1 MAQDQKD
8 VYENLDFSDKHVLV
22 VGDLMLDQYWTGSAE
37 RVSPEAPV
45 PVVKVLD
52 QDYRPGGAA
61 NVALN
66 VVSLGARC
74 TLIGFVGEDQ
84 AGRQLNQVLT
94 AAGVNCRFMEIED
107 WPTPKKLRVMA
118 QNQQLVRLD
127 FEETIPISGESER
140 FAVLLNQVEK
150 NLQEAD
156 VMILE
161 DYDKGV
167 LQEPGA
173 LISASVNYSVPV
185 VVDPK
190 SKPLSEYRKADVVK
204 PNEKEFRNVS
214 GGDKPNFPDAAR
226 ALCTELEIKNIVIT
240 LGEDGMSVN
249 DSAGSYHVPARPVDV
264 FDVTGAGD
272 TAAAVMGLGLA
283 NGMSVQDFVGLA
295 NVASSLVI
303 GKLGTAPISG
313 PELKAGLMREP
324 LGRGVLETND
334 LKEIV
339 QQAKDMGETIVFTNG
354 CFDILHAG
362 HVTYLE
368 EAAKLGDRLVVAL
381 NKDSSVA
388 RLKGIGRPIVKYD
401 ARALVVSGLES
412 VDWVVGFDEDT
423 PEALLETVQPD
434 ILVKGGD
441 YSEDEV
447 VGAEIVRS
455 AGGSVRVLSLV
466 EKSSTS
472 HIVKRIKES

>member
-1 MAQDQKD
+1 MVKDQKD
-8 VYENLDFSDKHVLV
+8 VFENLNFSDQHVLV
-22 VGDLMLDQYWTGSAE
+22 VGDLMLDQYWAGSAE

-45 PVVKVLD
+45 PVVKVSD
-52 QDYRPGGAA
+52 EDYRPGGAA

-84 AGRQLNQVLT
+84 PGKQLNEVLS
-94 AAGVNCRFMEIED
+94 AAGVSCHFLEIKD
-107 WPTPKKLRVMA
+107 WPTPLKLRVMA

-127 FEETIPISGESER
+127 FEEEIPVSGESER
-140 FAVLLNQVEK
+140 LAMLLNKVEK
-150 NLQEAD
+150 KLQDAT
-156 VMILE
+156 VIILE

-167 LQEPGA
+167 LQDPGA
-173 LISASVNYSVPV
+173 LIAASIKHDVPV

-190 SKPLSEYRKADVVK
+190 CKPLNEYRNANVVK
-204 PNEKEFRNVS
+204 PNEKEFRDFS
-214 GGDKPNFPDAAR
+214 GKEKPDFPEAAR
-226 ALCTELEIKNIVIT
+226 MLCGELNIRNIVVT
-240 LGEDGMSVN
+240 LGGDGMSLN
-249 DSAGSYHVPARPVDV
+249 DSKSSHHIPARPVDV

-283 NGMSVQDFVGLA
+283 MGMRVQDFVQLA

-303 GKLGTAPISG
+303 GKLGTAPISA
-313 PELKAGLMREP
+313 PELRAGLRREP
-324 LGRGVLETND
+324 LGRGVLEIGD
-334 LKEIV
+334 LIDMV
-339 QQAKDMGETIVFTNG
+339 QEAKDMGDTIVFTNG

-362 HVTYLE
+362 HVTYLD
-368 EAAKLGDRLVVAL
+368 EAAELGDRLIVAI
-381 NKDSSVA
+381 NKDSSVT
-388 RLKGIGRPIVKYD
+388 RLKGAGRPIVKYD

-423 PEALLETVQPD
+423 PEWLLEKIQPD

-441 YSEDEV
+441 YREDEV

-455 AGGSVRVLSLV
+455 SGGSVRVLSLV
-466 EKSSTS
+466 EMLSTS
-472 HIVKRIKES
+472 DIVERIKDS